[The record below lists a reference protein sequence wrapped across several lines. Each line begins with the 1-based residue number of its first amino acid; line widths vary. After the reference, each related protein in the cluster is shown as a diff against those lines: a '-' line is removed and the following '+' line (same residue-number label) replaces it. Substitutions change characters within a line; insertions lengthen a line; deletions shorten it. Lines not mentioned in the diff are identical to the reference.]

1 MGTEEAISYS
11 DSATTISSTIPAFAK
26 KGDLT
31 VVDQGVEENVQTG
44 INLSRSTVRTFKHND
59 MDDLERVLKEI
70 AAEDNKVKRNV
81 LDQRRFI
88 VVEGL
93 YRNYGDLCPLPR
105 LLELKAK

>member
-1 MGTEEAISYS
+1 MFNPIS
-11 DSATTISSTIPAFAK
+11 
-26 KGDLT
+26 L
-31 VVDQGVEENVQTG
+31 QGVAEEDKR
-44 INLSRSTVRTFKHND
+44 L
-59 MDDLERVLKEI
+59 
-70 AAEDNKVKRNV
+70 KRNV

>member
-1 MGTEEAISYS
+1 MSCTLACAS
-11 DSATTISSTIPAFAK
+11 
-26 KGDLT
+26 
-31 VVDQGVEENVQTG
+31 Q
-44 INLSRSTVRTFKHND
+44 
-59 MDDLERVLKEI
+59 EI
-70 AAEDNKVKRNV
+70 AEDDKRLKRNV

>member
-1 MGTEEAISYS
+1 T
-11 DSATTISSTIPAFAK
+11 
-26 KGDLT
+26 
-31 VVDQGVEENVQTG
+31 QGVEENVQTG

-70 AAEDNKVKRNV
+70 AAEDKKVKRNV